1 MGSPWHP
8 VDQPE
13 WSVSRVLLGAG
24 AGRPWL
30 PGESPVAAKALFLIL
45 DDSSGAL
52 LGRRGGVVGESP
64 HRVGV
69 GRAHR
74 PSVGAR
80 RQGPAGRTEKT
91 THWSVMQAGPGVGS
105 LWSPQEGQL
114 RKKEV
119 EIRPPGPL
127 NGNCWTGSHADLG
140 GWVSTSDN
148 CCERERSPR
157 CRPCVCAERPGW
169 G

>member
-1 MGSPWHP
+1 M
-8 VDQPE
+8 
-13 WSVSRVLLGAG
+13 
-24 AGRPWL
+24 
-30 PGESPVAAKALFLIL
+30 
-45 DDSSGAL
+45 
-52 LGRRGGVVGESP
+52 VGESP

-91 THWSVMQAGPGVGS
+91 THWSVMQAGPGIGS

-127 NGNCWTGSHADLG
+127 METAGLDPTPTLEDGFRPAITVAKGKEAHVAAPVSVPRDLG
-140 GWVSTSDN
+140 GG
-148 CCERERSPR
+148 E
-157 CRPCVCAERPGW
+157 PGSAVR
-169 G
+169 GAGIQEK